1 MSRSKATARAD
12 RRALE
17 SILAA
22 AGIENAIQEA
32 GWIASDAL
40 DAAEAETWA
49 RRRAQGEPLQ
59 YILGTVAFRRL
70 KLSVGPG
77 AFIPRPETEVVA
89 GRAIELLEDDGVA
102 VDLCTG
108 SGAIALALAHECTR
122 SRVWA
127 TDISTAALGWADRN
141 GSALGAEVTFLEGSL
156 FDPLPQT
163 LRGTVDVVVSNPP
176 YVAFDEADV
185 LPPEVIDHEPHTA
198 LFSGPRGLDVI
209 SAIANQASAW
219 LRVGGALVLEIAE
232 TQGSAV
238 TALLEDAGYTD
249 VAISPDLA
257 GKDRV
262 AEGRVR

>member
-12 RRALE
+12 RRTVE

-22 AGIENAIQEA
+22 AGIENAVQEA
-32 GWIASDAL
+32 GWIASDAP
-40 DAAEAETWA
+40 DAAEAEAWA
-49 RRRAQGEPLQ
+49 RRRARGEPLQ
-59 YILGTVAFRRL
+59 YILGTVAFRHL
-70 KLSVGPG
+70 TLSIGPG

-89 GRAIELLEDDGVA
+89 GRAIELLGDGGIA

-108 SGAIALALAHECTR
+108 NGAIALALAHECTR

-127 TDISTAALGWADRN
+127 TDISTAALGWAERN
-141 GSALGAEVTFLEGSL
+141 ASTLGAEVTFLEGSL

-163 LRGTVDVVVSNPP
+163 LRGAVDVVVSNPP
-176 YVAFDEADV
+176 YVAFDEADA

-198 LFSGPRGLDVI
+198 LFSGAGGLDVI
-209 SAIANQASAW
+209 SAIAKQANAW
-219 LRVGGALVLEIAE
+219 LRAGGALVLEIGE
-232 TQGSAV
+232 TQGPSV
-238 TALLEDAGYTD
+238 TRLLEDAGYAD